1 MRKPQRHY
9 ISIPTVAA
17 EFWLLHL
24 NFAEVLWFIEILTL
38 WTCAIYLPDYSL
50 TVGRDTYLQDF
61 GFESKAEIFVA
72 CKVAKCSEQES
83 E

>member
-1 MRKPQRHY
+1 MCNVHLRKTHNRKPQRHY

-17 EFWLLHL
+17 EFWLLQL
-24 NFAEVLWFIEILTL
+24 NFAE
-38 WTCAIYLPDYSL
+38 TCAIYLPDYSL
-50 TVGRDTYLQDF
+50 TVGRDTYLQDS

-72 CKVAKCSEQES
+72 CKVAKYPVQES